1 MNRNDKEKIFK
12 DEILPH
18 ADALLT
24 FGYHLTGYDSSAEDL
39 VQITLEKA
47 WRNIERYELG
57 TNAKA
62 WLFTI
67 MRNAFINDYRKKSKQ
82 PTVIDIDEAIINT
95 DEDNNGPLSSYVDL
109 REEMLENLMGD
120 EITEAINSLAID
132 NRTAILLCDVEG
144 FTYEEI
150 AKITSVPVG
159 TVRSR
164 LFRARN
170 QLKTKL
176 KEYAE
181 NLGYK
186 DNRTS
191 S

>member
-1 MNRNDKEKIFK
+1 MNRNEKEKIFK
-12 DEILPH
+12 EEILPY

-24 FGYHLTGYDSSAEDL
+24 FGYHLTLYDSSAEDL

-47 WRNIERYELG
+47 WRNIEKYQLG

-67 MRNAFINDYRKKSKQ
+67 MRNAFINDYRKKAKQ

-95 DEDNNGPLSSYVDL
+95 DEENNGPLSSYVDL

-150 AKITSVPVG
+150 AKITKVPVG

-164 LFRARN
+164 LHRARN
-170 QLKTKL
+170 QLKQKL

-186 DNRTS
+186 DNRTNS
-191 S
+191 